1 MNAQSIPPVVKT
13 LRVEAPIA
21 RAFDVFTGGI
31 FRWWPH
37 NGGFGKGPLRNVSI
51 EPRKGGRWVQTD
63 ADGVEFVVATITHW
77 DPPRRMVM
85 TWHTGVNAIL
95 EDKRNASELE
105 VRFNADGPNAT
116 QVELTHHKFGAVDAV
131 EGAKIRAAVEKGW
144 PMLLKLFADEAERA
158 A

>member
-1 MNAQSIPPVVKT
+1 MNAQSIPPVVKS

-21 RAFDVFTGGI
+21 RAFDVFTSGI

-37 NGGFGKGPLRNVSI
+37 NGSIGKGPLRNVSI
-51 EPRKGGRWVQTD
+51 EPRQGGRWVETD
-63 ADGVEFVVATITHW
+63 ADGVERVFATVTHW
-77 DPPRRMVM
+77 DPPRRLVM
-85 TWHTGVNAIL
+85 TWHAGVNAIL
-95 EDKRNASELE
+95 EDKRNPSELD

-116 QVELTHHKFGAVDAV
+116 QVQLTHHKFDAV

-144 PMLLKLFADEAERA
+144 PMLLKLFADEAQRA

>member
-13 LRVEAPIA
+13 MRVEAPIA

-31 FRWWPH
+31 DRWWPH
-37 NGGFGKGPLRNVSI
+37 NGSFGKTPLRNVSI
-51 EPRKGGRWVQTD
+51 NPGIGGRWVETD
-63 ADGVEFVVATITHW
+63 ADGVERVIATVTHW
-77 DPPRRMVM
+77 DPPRRVVM
-85 TWHTGVNAIL
+85 TWFAGVNALL

-116 QVELTHHKFGAVDAV
+116 EIELTHHKFGVVDAV
-131 EGAKIRAAVEKGW
+131 EGAKIRAAVERGW